1 MRNKEWVRMEV
12 SCRRDWHVI
21 LSLNTAP
28 AFKMLGALEIYVAST
43 GTELYEAEAQ
53 LATVSLLCSV
63 N

>member
-1 MRNKEWVRMEV
+1 MEV
-12 SCRRDWHVI
+12 RCRRSLHVI

-43 GTELYEAEAQ
+43 GTELYGAEAQ
-53 LATVSLLCSV
+53 LATLSLLCAV